1 MCRELREVGMSGI
14 RLYMGDLF
22 VSSRVQVGTVI
33 ARYLYALGPVPN
45 AKIAEQSVASVN
57 SNNRTTAV
65 GLPNNSS

>member
-1 MCRELREVGMSGI
+1 MSGI

-45 AKIAEQSVASVN
+45 VKIAEQSVASVN
-57 SNNRTTAV
+57 SNNRTQQWGSPTTVANV
-65 GLPNNSS
+65 RPTEQQ

>member
-1 MCRELREVGMSGI
+1 MCRELREGGMSGI

-45 AKIAEQSVASVN
+45 VKIAEQRVLLVLTV
-57 SNNRTTAV
+57 TTEQQW
-65 GLPNNSS
+65 GSPTQQ

>member
-1 MCRELREVGMSGI
+1 MSGI
-14 RLYMGDLF
+14 RLYMGDLL

-45 AKIAEQSVASVN
+45 VKIAEQSVASVLTH
-57 SNNRTTAV
+57 SNNRTTV